1 MVSWLAIS
9 ILLTVASWLITLQ
22 PGQTAAAP
30 ETSPLL
36 AEGRQP
42 ESNRIQTEN
51 ALPGTDEWAAIGNY
65 DINSLQAFA
74 GAASVDAGN
83 PIVIHVKST
92 GSSLSARLY
101 RMGYYQDHGALI
113 YATFSGIPTPAQPNC
128 TLDNS
133 TGLVSCPWSSTF
145 TINTDPGWISGFYL
159 LRLDSNNG
167 FRTFVYFIL
176 RNDGYASDILVM
188 EPTKTNQAYN
198 RYGGESLYYKD
209 PSHGG
214 SRTRAYKVSFDRPYQ
229 GGAGT
234 GTLFAHDVE
243 MVRWLEASGYDVS
256 YISDVDRVVNPTL
269 MLNHRVFMVEGHDEY
284 WTWGERDA
292 MEAARDAG
300 VNLIFASANESYWR
314 VRMEDSPIGTNR
326 IITCYKDAALD
337 PSPDKTVTFR
347 DLGRPE
353 NSLVG
358 TGYQSFF
365 DETLYGYPW
374 VAYAPAASWYFDCT
388 GFQPGDRVNNI
399 VGEEWDAL
407 LNNGFTPPGIAVM
420 ARGNMSNPR
429 GEPLLHESTLYTAQ
443 SGAQVFAAGSIFF
456 SWGLIDH
463 SYPNQVF
470 QPAYQSNAADPRIE
484 QMMANIIDR
493 FAGYWDGQPRGC
505 SGQSFYKIGPRPT
518 RTAMPQVPTATG
530 TPAGPTPTFTRTPV
544 QSATATATRT
554 TSVASSTPT
563 PDPACSVTYPSSDIP
578 RPVPDQGVIT
588 STLTINDAGTIADIK
603 VTNLAIQHTYA
614 SDLTA
619 YIISPQG
626 TRVALFSHVCGG
638 SVWTAANTGFSVAR
652 QAASRLG
659 TICPPGQG
667 EYLPEE
673 ESLDP
678 LVGQLA
684 NGIWSLEVSDD
695 GPSDVGTI
703 LSWSLWVSY
712 SAPCPIGTPAPS
724 STATL
729 TRTPTNTPT
738 NTASATRTA
747 TPTGTFTVAP
757 TATRTPTITP
767 TPTPTFTSTASRTP
781 TTLPS
786 ATNTATSTLVATSTP
801 TSTGTFTVTPSVT
814 PAATGTSTPTST
826 ATVAPSATRT
836 PTLTTAPA
844 SSATSTATFTP
855 TGTFTSTATST
866 PTGTAAPSSTS
877 IPTAT
882 ATQVSAT
889 TATYTAT
896 PSPTDTITST
906 STATP
911 TNTAISTSTPL
922 PTGTATA
929 TGTTTTSVT
938 ATGTATLIPPPTVT
952 DTPVPIPPSPTL
964 TAANTVTRTPT
975 PTLTTTP
982 TRTPSSTRTSTPAP
996 PSRTTTATSTAISTP
1011 ACSMTYTSLNVPR
1024 AIPDQGTAAST
1035 LAITVTGTI
1044 ADIRVVNLTIDHTY
1058 ASDLSVYLTSPQGT
1072 RVALFTHVCGSG
1084 VWTAANTGFT
1094 ISRGASAVMGTTCPP
1109 RQGTYL
1115 PEEGSLSPL
1124 LGQQANGVW
1133 RLEVTDGGPYDVGT
1147 LRAWGLWIAYSGP
1160 VCPLGSQWQ
1169 ATATAAVPS
1178 PTSSP
1183 TRLAVSFA
1191 DVLPGSTFY
1200 PYVQWMASNG
1210 FVRGYDCGAPGEP
1223 CPGQYF
1229 RPGANVTRGQ
1239 LLKMAVNAAA
1249 WGLLNPKEPTFA
1261 DVPRESTFYLYVET
1275 AYANGIINGYPCGG
1289 PGELCD
1295 PSSRPYFR
1303 PGNNITRGQLSKV
1316 IALVQGYSL
1325 PSPAL
1330 PTFADVP
1337 ASQTFFAYIEA
1348 VYAHGIINGYP
1359 CGSPGE
1365 PCDSGNRPYFRPAK
1379 SATRGQVSKLVTISS
1394 GGP

>member
-1 MVSWLAIS
+1 MVPWLSIR
-9 ILLTVASWLITLQ
+9 ILLTIAFCLINLQ
-22 PGQTAAAP
+22 PVGSHAAA
-30 ETSPLL
+30 ETSSLL
-36 AEGRQP
+36 AAGRIPQ
-42 ESNRIQTEN
+42 SNRIQTEN
-51 ALPGTDEWAAIGNY
+51 ALPGTDEWASIGNY

-74 GAASVDAGN
+74 NAASVNAGS
-83 PIVIHVKST
+83 PINIHVKST
-92 GSSLSARLY
+92 GNSLSARLY
-101 RMGYYQDHGALI
+101 RLGYYQDHGARL
-113 YATFSGIPTPAQPNC
+113 YATFSGISTPAQPNC

-145 TINTDPGWISGFYL
+145 TINTDPTWISGFYL

-256 YISDVDRVVNPTL
+256 YISDVDRAVNPGL

-292 MEAARDAG
+292 MESARDAG

-314 VRMEDSPIGTNR
+314 IRLEDSAIGTNR
-326 IITCYKDAALD
+326 VITCYKEADLD

-374 VAYAPAASWYFDCT
+374 VAYAPSTSWYFDCT

-407 LNNGFTPPGIAVM
+407 LNNGFTPPGIEVM
-420 ARGNMSNPR
+420 SRGNMSNPR
-429 GEPLLHESTLYTAQ
+429 GEPLLHESTLYTAP

-493 FAGYWDGQPRGC
+493 FAGYWDGQPRAC
-505 SGQSFYKIGPRPT
+505 SGQTFYQIGPRPT

-530 TPAGPTPTFTRTPV
+530 TPSGPTPTFTRTPV
-544 QSATATATRT
+544 QSATP
-554 TSVASSTPT
+554 TSTLTGTPSTPT
-563 PDPACSVTYPSSDIP
+563 ATPSCSVTYPSTNIP
-578 RPVPDQGVIT
+578 MPIPDQGVIT
-588 STLTINDAGTIADIK
+588 STLTINDMGTIADIK
-603 VTNLAIQHTYA
+603 VTNLAFQHTYA

-619 YIISPQG
+619 YVISPQG
-626 TRVALFSHVCGG
+626 TRVALFSHICGSEG
-638 SVWTAANTGFSVAR
+638 WTAGNTGFSISR

-659 TICPPGQG
+659 TTCPPGQA

-678 LVGQLA
+678 LVGQSA
-684 NGIWSLEVSDD
+684 NGTWLLEVSDG
-695 GPSDVGTI
+695 GPSDVGTL
-703 LSWSLWVSY
+703 LSWSLWISY
-712 SAPCPIGTPAPS
+712 NNPCPVGTPAPS
-724 STATL
+724 STPTL
-729 TRTPTNTPT
+729 TRTPSNTPIRTPSTTRTATNTVVPT
-738 NTASATRTA
+738 STPTSTYTIIPSATRTA
-747 TPTGTFTVAP
+747 TY
-757 TATRTPTITP
+757 
-767 TPTPTFTSTASRTP
+767 
-781 TTLPS
+781 
-786 ATNTATSTLVATSTP
+786 
-801 TSTGTFTVTPSVT
+801 
-814 PAATGTSTPTST
+814 
-826 ATVAPSATRT
+826 T
-836 PTLTTAPA
+836 PTLTSTRTPSSSSTLTVVPTDT
-844 SSATSTATFTP
+844 SSATSTMLPSHTP
-855 TGTFTSTATST
+855 TPSNTS
-866 PTGTAAPSSTS
+866 APSSTS
-877 IPTAT
+877 IPTG
-882 ATQVSAT
+882 
-889 TATYTAT
+889 TAT
-896 PSPTDTITST
+896 PSRTVTLTSSAT
-906 STATP
+906 TTATP
-911 TNTAISTSTPL
+911 TNTTTRTSTPPSV
-922 PTGTATA
+922 PTGTP
-929 TGTTTTSVT
+929 S
-938 ATGTATLIPPPTVT
+938 L
-952 DTPVPIPPSPTL
+952 SPTL
-964 TAANTVTRTPT
+964 QPTATTAIT
-975 PTLTTTP
+975 TTTP
-982 TRTPSSTRTSTPAP
+982 TGSQTPTASPTRTLSPTYTNSPVPSSTATIPNTATQTPTPALTITPTHTATRTATRTLTPTQTPTSTRTSTTAA
-996 PSRTTTATSTAISTP
+996 PSRTSTATSTAISTP
-1011 ACSMTYTSLNVPR
+1011 ACSMTYMSLNVPR
-1024 AIPDQGTAAST
+1024 AIPDQGSAVSSLT
-1035 LAITVTGTI
+1035 INVTGTI
-1044 ADIRVVNLTIDHTY
+1044 ADLRVVNLAIDHTY

-1072 RVALFTHVCGSG
+1072 RVALFTNVCGSG

-1094 ISRGASAVMGTTCPP
+1094 ISRGASTIMGGVCPP
-1109 RQGTYL
+1109 RQGSYL
-1115 PEEGSLSPL
+1115 PEEGSLAPL

-1133 RLEVTDGGPYDVGT
+1133 TLEVVDGGPYDVGT
-1147 LRAWGLWIAYSGP
+1147 LRSWGLWIAYSGP

-1183 TRLAVSFA
+1183 TPLAVSFI
-1191 DVLPGSTFY
+1191 DVPPGSTFY

-1239 LLKMAVNAAA
+1239 LLKMVVNATA
-1249 WGLLNPKEPTFA
+1249 WGLRNPKQPTFA
-1261 DVPRESTFYLYVET
+1261 DVPRDGTFYLFVET
-1275 AYANGIINGYPCGG
+1275 AYANGVINGYPCGG
-1289 PGELCD
+1289 PGEPCD
-1295 PSSRPYFR
+1295 PGNRPYFR

-1316 IALVQGYSL
+1316 IALAQGYTL
-1325 PSPAL
+1325 PNPSQ

-1337 ASQTFFAYIEA
+1337 ATQTFFGYIEA

-1359 CGSPGE
+1359 CGGPGE
-1365 PCDSGNRPYFRPAK
+1365 PCDPGNRPYFRPAN